1 MNSKYLIGIV
11 AVAIIIVT
19 AGLIFISGKKT
30 QPTTTQT
37 QPTTTQT
44 QQTTVA
50 PSTTEAKEYIIS
62 VLDTGFS
69 PALVTIKPG
78 DRVIWVNRTSGA
90 AVTVNSAD
98 HPTHQVYPP
107 LNLGEFKTNQSVQLV
122 FNEVRAYKYHNH
134 LNPSQTG
141 IIVVKSE

>member
-11 AVAIIIVT
+11 TVTIIVVV
-19 AGLIFISGKKT
+19 AGIFLISGKKT
-30 QPTTTQT
+30 QVSTPTTTPVT
-37 QPTTTQT
+37 QSKPTTVVTPSSAEVKEHI
-44 QQTTVA
+44 VA
-50 PSTTEAKEYIIS
+50 

-69 PALVTIKPG
+69 PALVTIKLG

-107 LNLGEFKTNQSVQLV
+107 LNLGEFKKNQSVQLV
-122 FNEVRAYKYHNH
+122 FEKLGAYKYHNH

-141 IIVVKSE
+141 IIVVQ